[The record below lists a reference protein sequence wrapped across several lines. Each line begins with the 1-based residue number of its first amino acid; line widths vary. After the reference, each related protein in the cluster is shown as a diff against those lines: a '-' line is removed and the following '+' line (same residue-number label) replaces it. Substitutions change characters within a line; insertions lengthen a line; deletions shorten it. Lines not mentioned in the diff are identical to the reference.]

1 MSNLDLDINHYQIS
15 DLEVFFRLQPPYNEH
30 DISTKETE
38 IRTLLLSSGQIEPH
52 FKRDLIMFLAEGK
65 SLLIQEKTKA
75 IRPTTIRK
83 PILEQTVPASYPIP
97 NNNISHPPS
106 TRAENVIHPKTTEF
120 SYQQTS
126 EYFPGQL
133 NPLDTRILQKCVSI
147 DSRFCQ
153 QSTSHSDFI
162 ISLPNKIQ
170 HAVSMECKSIEIL
183 SENLFNITQSL
194 GNNYIYVS
202 ISAKEGE
209 FNKVL
214 VVPDGYY
221 DTDLL
226 LETLNRICGEQKNTP
241 FLFLDW
247 KKDPFGSNKCV
258 LMINHKEEDPYYLE
272 KIRHISLDFRVN
284 INGESDQQQES
295 FTRMGYLLGFTQKT
309 YSGKM
314 QYMGEI
320 PINTSSSLPYFYLSI
335 DDYQNRSVACFQPAF
350 SQITSSP
357 ANLARISLN
366 HKTNE
371 TSIVTTPRKYFGP
384 VDINR
389 LQVRLLDPYGKILS
403 LNTNFSFCLLFNTV
417 YDL

>member
-1 MSNLDLDINHYQIS
+1 MSNLDLDINHYQIG
-15 DLEVFFRLQPPYNEH
+15 DLEVFFRLQSPYNEH
-30 DISTKETE
+30 DISQKENE

-52 FKRDLIMFLAEGK
+52 FKRDLIMFLTEGK
-65 SLLIQEKTKA
+65 ALLIEHKTKA

-83 PILEQTVPASYPIP
+83 PILEETVPSNYPVP
-97 NNNISHPPS
+97 NISFPS
-106 TRAENVIHPKTTEF
+106 TRAENVINPKTTEF
-120 SYQQTS
+120 SYQQIS
-126 EYFPGQL
+126 EFFPGQL

-153 QSTSHSDFI
+153 SSSSHSDFI

-183 SENLFNITQSL
+183 SQNLFNITQSL

-209 FNKVL
+209 FNTVF
-214 VVPDGYY
+214 VIPDGYY
-221 DTDLL
+221 DADLL
-226 LETLNRICGEQKNTP
+226 METLNRICGEQKNTP
-241 FLFLDW
+241 FLFLEW

-258 LMINHKEEDPYYLE
+258 LMVNNKEDPYYLE

-284 INGESDQQQES
+284 IHGESDLQQDS
-295 FTRMGYLLGFTQKT
+295 FTRMGYLLGFTLKT

-320 PINTSSSLPYFYLSI
+320 PVNTSSSLPYFYLSI

-366 HKTNE
+366 HLTNE
-371 TSIVTTPRKYFGP
+371 THIVSTPRKYFGP

-403 LNTNFSFCLLFNTV
+403 LNANFSFCLLFNTV

>member
-1 MSNLDLDINHYQIS
+1 MSNLDLDISHYQIG

-30 DISTKETE
+30 DISKKESD
-38 IRTLLLSSGQIEPH
+38 IRTLLLASGQIEPH

-65 SLLIQEKTKA
+65 SRLIEQKTKA
-75 IRPTTIRK
+75 KPPTTIKK
-83 PILEQTVPASYPIP
+83 PTLEETVPPNYPIP
-97 NNNISHPPS
+97 NMTLPS
-106 TRAENVIHPKTTEF
+106 RAENVIHPKTTEF

-126 EYFPGQL
+126 EFFPGQL
-133 NPLDTRILQKCVSI
+133 NPLNTRILQKCLSV
-147 DSRFCQ
+147 DSRFCN
-153 QSTSHSDFI
+153 SSSHSDFI
-162 ISLPNKIQ
+162 LSLPNKIQ
-170 HAVSMECKSIEIL
+170 NAVSMECKSIEIL
-183 SENLFNITQSL
+183 SQNLFNITQSL

-202 ISAKEGE
+202 VSAKEGE
-209 FNKVL
+209 FNKVF
-214 VVPDGYY
+214 VISDGYY
-221 DTDLL
+221 DADLL
-226 LETLNRICGEQKNTP
+226 METLNRMCAEQKNTP
-241 FLFLDW
+241 FLFLEW

-258 LMINHKEEDPYYLE
+258 LMVNNKEDPYYLE
-272 KIRHISLDFRVN
+272 KIKHISLDFRVN
-284 INGESDQQQES
+284 INGESDHQQES
-295 FTRMGYLLGFTQKT
+295 FTRMGYLLGFTLKT

-320 PINTSSSLPYFYLSI
+320 PVNTSSSLPYFYLSI

-371 TSIVTTPRKYFGP
+371 AHIISTPRNYFGP

-389 LQVRLLDPYGKILS
+389 LQVRLLDPFGKILS
-403 LNTNFSFCLLFNTV
+403 LNSNFSFCLLFNTV